1 MRQLSRAD
9 YELVD
14 KVVFPIVE
22 RCGLEGCETDM
33 GNPFLFLFYVSEV
46 NAEAKVVAAAN
57 EIFHKLGVLPVG
69 RALQMGEGS
78 DYCYVTDSENG
89 DYMLAFNHPVAMS
102 FKDGDEEYQ
111 YTIKYD
117 SEQQEKEA
125 LAWEA
130 ETLALVDGIKKGRLK
145 VKSPDG
151 YLVLAGEFYDAIES
165 GEKTIEYRDFT
176 KYNINR
182 TIGLKTVR
190 FNRGYGSKGKPPKQ
204 MKWEVK
210 KVVLLDGDDN
220 ECDPFNVPK
229 DFLPT
234 TIAIHLGKRM

>member
-1 MRQLSRAD
+1 M
-9 YELVD
+9 
-14 KVVFPIVE
+14 FPIVE

-69 RALQMGEGS
+69 RTLQMGEGS

-165 GEKTIEYRDFT
+165 GEKPVEYRDFT